1 MMLDRKGDPGTVQMS
16 LLKTDTDP
24 LKAPII
30 GLPLHDRIIGA
41 MEGSDDGH
49 TYFFTSRLAHI
60 RLKQE

>member
-1 MMLDRKGDPGTVQMS
+1 MH
-16 LLKTDTDP
+16 P

-49 TYFFTSRLAHI
+49 TYFFTSRLAPMRPRWEHPI
-60 RLKQE
+60 SH

>member
-1 MMLDRKGDPGTVQMS
+1 MILHEIG
-16 LLKTDTDP
+16 TDP

-60 RLKQE
+60 RLEQE